1 VTPLRA
7 LSDELATLVAR
18 VSSGVVGLAQE
29 NRGQGSGIV
38 FTPDGYVLTNAH
50 VVQPG
55 RVRVRVGGDAARGT
69 VVGRDPRTDLA
80 VLRVEASSLAP
91 LELASLSPR
100 VGELVVAIGNPLGF
114 DRSVS
119 LGVVSALD
127 RELPARGSVLEGL
140 VQTDAAV
147 NPGNSGGP
155 LLDMGG
161 RVVGVN
167 TAMVPFARGLGFSV
181 SARTARWVASVLL
194 RDGQVRR
201 PLLGIAG
208 RAEDLGAAARGATG
222 QARGIRVLRVDAG
235 GAAEKGGLR
244 AEDLL
249 LSADGC
255 SLSSVDDL
263 QAVMVLGGGVE
274 IELLVW
280 REGGAQRLRL
290 RPRPPA
296 AQAA

>member
-1 VTPLRA
+1 MTSLRT

-18 VSSGVVGLAQE
+18 VSTGVVGLAQE
-29 NRGQGSGIV
+29 SRGQGSGIV
-38 FTPDGYVLTNAH
+38 VTPDGYVLTNAH

-55 RVRVRVGGDAARGT
+55 EVRARVGGDSARGT

-80 VLRVEASSLAP
+80 VVRLEASSLAP
-91 LELASLSPR
+91 LELSSLSPR

-155 LLDMGG
+155 LLDMDG

-167 TAMVPFARGLGFSV
+167 TAMVPFARGLGFAV
-181 SARTARWVASVLL
+181 SARTARWVFSVLL
-194 RDGQVRR
+194 RDGRVTR

-208 RAEDLGAAARGATG
+208 RAEDLGAAARGTTG
-222 QARGIRVLRVDAG
+222 QARGIRVMRVEQG
-235 GAAEKGGLR
+235 GAADKGGLR
-244 AEDLL
+244 TDDLL
-249 LSADGC
+249 LSADGHT
-255 SLSSVDDL
+255 LSSVDDL
-263 QAVMVLGGGVE
+263 QAVMVLGGGAE
-274 IELLVW
+274 IELAVW
-280 REGGAQRLRL
+280 RAGAAHRLRL
-290 RPRPPA
+290 RPGRPVV
-296 AQAA
+296 QAA

>member
-1 VTPLRA
+1 MTSLRA

-18 VSSGVVGLAQE
+18 ISPGVVGLAQE
-29 NRGQGSGIV
+29 GRGQGSAIV
-38 FTPDGYVLTNAH
+38 VTPDGYVLTNAH

-55 RVRVRVGGDAARGT
+55 EVRVRVGGDSARGT

-80 VLRVEASSLAP
+80 VVRVEASSLPP
-91 LELASLSPR
+91 LELAERPPR

-155 LLDMGG
+155 LLDMDGS
-161 RVVGVN
+161 VVGVN
-167 TAMVPFARGLGFSV
+167 TAMVPFARGLGFAV
-181 SARTARWVASVLL
+181 SARTARWVFSVLL
-194 RDGQVRR
+194 RDGRVTR

-208 RAEDLGAAARGATG
+208 RAEDLGATVRGSTG
-222 QARGIRVLRVDAG
+222 QARGIRVMRVEQG

-244 AEDLL
+244 TDDLL
-249 LSADGC
+249 LSADGHT
-255 SLSSVDDL
+255 LSSVDDL
-263 QAVMVLGGGVE
+263 QAVMVLGGGAEVE
-274 IELLVW
+274 LAVW
-280 REGGAQRLRL
+280 REDAAHRLRL
-290 RPRPPA
+290 QPARPA
-296 AQAA
+296 AHAA

>member
-7 LSDELATLVAR
+7 LSEGLASLVAR
-18 VSSGVVGLAQE
+18 VSPGVVGLAQE
-29 NRGQGSGIV
+29 GRGQGSGIV

-50 VVQPG
+50 VVQKG
-55 RVRVRVGGDAARGT
+55 AVRVRIGGDVASGA

-80 VLRVEASSLAP
+80 VVRVEAADLQP
-91 LELASLSPR
+91 LELAERPPR

-119 LGVVSALD
+119 LGVVSAID
-127 RELPARGSVLEGL
+127 RELPARGSALEGL

-155 LLDMGG
+155 LLDMEG

-167 TAMVPFARGLGFSV
+167 TAMVPFARGLGFAV
-181 SARTARWVASVLL
+181 PARTARWVASVLL
-194 RDGQVRR
+194 RDGEVSR

-208 RAEDLGAAARGATG
+208 RAEDLGAAARHRAG
-222 QARGIRVLRVDAG
+222 QARAIRVLRVDAE
-235 GAAEKGGLR
+235 GAAHKGGLQ
-244 AEDLL
+244 AGDLL
-249 LSADGC
+249 LTADGR

-263 QAVMVLGGGVE
+263 QAVMVLGGGADLAVV
-274 IELLVW
+274 VW
-280 REGGAQRLRL
+280 RDGAAQRLRL
-290 RPRPPA
+290 QPGQPSPRA
-296 AQAA
+296 A

>member
-1 VTPLRA
+1 MTALRA
-7 LSDELATLVAR
+7 LSDDLSTLVAR
-18 VSSGVVGLAQE
+18 VSAGVVGLAQE
-29 NRGQGSGIV
+29 GRGQGSGIV

-55 RVRVRVGGDAARGT
+55 KVRVRLGGDTAAGT

-80 VLRVEASSLAP
+80 VVRVDASPLAP
-91 LELASLSPR
+91 LTLAALSPR

-155 LLDMGG
+155 LLDMDGN
-161 RVVGVN
+161 VVGVN
-167 TAMVPFARGLGFSV
+167 TAMVPFARGLGFAV
-181 SARTARWVASVLL
+181 SARTASWVASVLL
-194 RDGQVRR
+194 RDGQVVR
-201 PLLGIAG
+201 PRLGIAG
-208 RAEDLGAAARGATG
+208 HAEDLGVAARATTG
-222 QARGIRVLRVDAG
+222 QARGIRVMRVDAG
-235 GAAEKGGLR
+235 GAAHKGGLR
-244 AEDLL
+244 SEDLL
-249 LSADGC
+249 LSTDGRT
-255 SLSSVDDL
+255 LSSVDDL
-263 QAVMVLGGGVE
+263 QAVMVLGGGTE

-280 REGGAQRLRL
+280 REGEARRLRL
-290 RPRPPA
+290 TPVRPA
-296 AQAA
+296 AHAA